1 MAAERTRDTKHPPPA
16 DKAVDGSGEFAPP
29 PADQTADFAPPPEAD
44 EPAARADDRYLGDSV
59 EAQGLYDRAVR
70 EAEAGNEATAV
81 GHFLRASKLA
91 ESAREWYLAALAL
104 HACGDIFRTP
114 APPYDL
120 ERAFRFYRR
129 AVAAYERCG
138 HFAEAQ
144 ALAYRVA
151 SVRLWNARELGL
163 PWWERAEL
171 FAYWAAAGFGHRP
184 ARVLLTAVA
193 TVLVFAAIYWAAGG
207 ILTPDGRAAGDP
219 ATAAYFSGVT
229 FLTIGYGDL
238 YPAPHVRWLAVLEGA
253 VGVTTISFFVVVLA
267 NRLRR

>member
-1 MAAERTRDTKHPPPA
+1 MSRLAPSSPPPDGPLPAPA
-16 DKAVDGSGEFAPP
+16 DVAAEFAPP
-29 PADQTADFAPPPEAD
+29 PGDQTADFAPPPEAP
-44 EPAARADDRYLGDSV
+44 EAAEADDQYLGDSV
-59 EAQGLYDRAVR
+59 EAQGLYDRAVK
-70 EAEAGNEATAV
+70 EAESGNEGRAV
-81 GHFLRASKLA
+81 VHFLRASKLA

-104 HACGDIFRTP
+104 HAVGDIFRTP

-120 ERAFRFYRR
+120 ERAFRLYRR
-129 AVAAYERCG
+129 AVAAYEQCG

-151 SVRLWNARELGL
+151 CVRLWNARTLGL

-184 ARVLLTAVA
+184 ARVLLTALA

-207 ILTPDGRAAGDP
+207 VQTPDGRPVGDP
-219 ATAAYFSGVT
+219 GTALYFSGVT

-238 YPAPHVRWLAVLEGA
+238 VPAPHVRGLAVVEGA
-253 VGVTTISFFVVVLA
+253 IGVTTVSFFVVVLA